1 MIGKSSYSVFI
12 FFTIKT
18 SKNSRGLKK
27 LAEELVNAY
36 FTTRRT
42 QSHECFINS
51 DVRRGLILNCQEISQ
66 LYFFPRQ
73 SMIKYPSKVS
83 GQRGR
88 YCHSRLLYAG
98 CFIVISPPLHFN
110 EHSYCV
116 RLGCSAAPF
125 RYTVMNLKKNSK
137 TYAHVHLYG
146 KRQNGV
152 WGWGGWSGKGGG

>member
-1 MIGKSSYSVFI
+1 MRD
-12 FFTIKT
+12 
-18 SKNSRGLKK
+18 SRGLKK

-73 SMIKYPSKVS
+73 LMIKYPSKVS

-88 YCHSRLLYAG
+88 YCRSRLLYAG

-125 RYTVMNLKKNSK
+125 RYTVMNLKKK
-137 TYAHVHLYG
+137 Q
-146 KRQNGV
+146 QNLRTCTPVWKATERGV
-152 WGWGGWSGKGGG
+152 GVGGLEWEGGGVIFLLRSLPFTCLQQF